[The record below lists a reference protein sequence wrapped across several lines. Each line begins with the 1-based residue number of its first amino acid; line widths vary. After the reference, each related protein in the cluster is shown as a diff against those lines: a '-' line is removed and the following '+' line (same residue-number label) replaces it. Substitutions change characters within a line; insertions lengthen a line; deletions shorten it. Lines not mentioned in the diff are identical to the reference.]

1 MRDMEANNRHQRRI
15 VQIALTV
22 VFSIVSMSAL
32 ANKVYRWVDD
42 KGKIHFNNSLPANV
56 NDRPYQVFENGL
68 LVTTVDPREK
78 FSAEENAQSKQS
90 ASEEAAKKRDMLMRA
105 DRLLVLK
112 YRNEQDILNSM
123 ETELAN
129 LDYDA
134 RLLVQSR
141 DSVITA
147 IRGHISDA
155 ADRQRAGMPVDAA
168 KMTEIQGL
176 RKRLNDGLKARDALT
191 RRETQIRN
199 LFMAELA
206 RFRFLSEGGAPGD
219 PMPIG
224 EAPVAEPAGEAQSAS

>member
-1 MRDMEANNRHQRRI
+1 MRNMEASNRHQRRV
-15 VQIALTV
+15 VQVVLTV
-22 VFSIVSMSAL
+22 VFSIVSVSAL

-42 KGKIHFNNSLPANV
+42 KGKVHFNNSLPANV

-123 ETELAN
+123 ETELSN

-134 RLLVQSR
+134 RLLAQSR

-147 IRGHISDA
+147 MHGHISHA

-168 KMTEIQGL
+168 KTAEINGL

-191 RRETQIRN
+191 RRENQIRD

-219 PMPIG
+219 PMP
-224 EAPVAEPAGEAQSAS
+224 VAETAEEARGAS